1 MTKFDEGWKEFIK
14 WIVGI
19 LGAILLMALKNS
31 YDAQSES
38 NRKLQDKVDK
48 VYDFSTNHEVRM
60 AVIEKQIDEHSQKI
74 LDLQLAREREVNQ
87 QKLRDE
93 IEKSNKLLNN

>member
-1 MTKFDEGWKEFIK
+1 MAKFDEGWKEFIK